1 MSLLKKL
8 SYTTATAAL
17 VAMASA
23 AAVHAQVTTTE
34 IRGSVVDAS
43 GAPVSGAT
51 VQVIH
56 QPTGTS
62 STTTTGTSGSFSAR
76 GLRPGGPYIVVA
88 TAAGYQGAQAE
99 DLYAQLGSPLSV
111 NIALE
116 SGAGDTIVVT
126 GSRLVTANV
135 AVGPSTVFDAADLAN
150 SPAINRDLKDIVR
163 LDPRVYLDESFN
175 DSIQCA
181 GAHPRFNSLTV
192 DGIGLNDG
200 FGLNSNGYPTER
212 MPFPYDA
219 INQVSVE
226 LAPFDVQYGGF
237 TACNINAV
245 TRSGTNEFTGSAFYD
260 YTDDNLQG
268 AAGAAP
274 FDEQR
279 YGFSFGGPIIQ
290 DRLFFYGSY
299 ERFEGINQF
308 FRGPEGSG
316 ATVEVAGFT
325 QAEYDQ
331 ILNIAQTVYQFN
343 PGGIPQSAAAI
354 DEKYLIRLDWNI
366 TNNHRASLTYNY
378 SEGLNR
384 TESDGDNNEFEY
396 ENHLYD
402 RGAAPLEA
410 YALQVFSDWTD
421 NFSTEVRLA
430 FNSVDFQQASVNG
443 TDVGEIQIRD
453 GANTIYLG
461 ADDSRHSNA
470 LNYDTMQIRLAGSYD
485 FNDHLI
491 TAGYERLTFDIFNLF
506 VQHTE
511 GEFRFNNITDFQN
524 GIAARVYYGNA
535 RGTNNPADAGA
546 SFSYDVHTL
555 YAQDEFRP
563 HPDVN
568 ITAGLRYEWYT
579 SSDRPNENA
588 NFIARNGFTNAFNLD
603 GVDLLQ
609 PRLGFEW
616 DVNDALS
623 VRGGLGLYSGGNP
636 NVWVSNSYSN
646 DGITNIQLLA
656 FNVDLNAVNH
666 VQDEGGQ
673 GRPLWG
679 IPQGLFDG
687 VANGAADS
695 TVNAID
701 PNFETPSEW
710 KFAIG
715 ATYDFDMPFVQF
727 EDQTRL
733 LVDVLYSQ
741 SRDGV
746 LVRDIAL
753 EQVGAAAAD
762 GRPVY
767 RRIDRSDP
775 DCVANPGTIAAPN
788 PACTYRG
795 FNNDLLLTNSE
806 GGRQFVFSAVLS
818 QEFANDID
826 LDLGYAY
833 TDSTDVNPMTSSV
846 AFSNWVNIATS
857 DINNP
862 GEATSN
868 YEIPHRFT
876 MRLSWQRAFFGEY
889 MTRATLFG
897 QAFQAR
903 PYSWSFG
910 GNTNSNMFGD
920 NQEYVHLLYV
930 PLANDPNVTYGPNFD
945 QAAFNAFIDQYGLS
959 RGQIV
964 ERNGEEGSW
973 SNKFDL
979 RLEQEFRG
987 ILPGHTSSA
996 FLVVENIGNLIN
1008 EDWGIISQAG
1018 FPQRIGVVDASL
1030 DANGR
1035 YTYTDFFA
1043 PTPERVVGDVSF
1055 WTVRMGLRYEF

>member
-8 SYTTATAAL
+8 SYTTATAVLA
-17 VAMASA
+17 AMAST

-43 GAPVSGAT
+43 GSPISGAT

-62 STTTTGTSGSFSAR
+62 STTTTGPSGSFSAR
-76 GLRPGGPYIVVA
+76 GLRPGGPYIVIA
-88 TAAGYQGAQAE
+88 TANGFQGGQAE
-99 DLYAQLGSPLSV
+99 DLFAQLGNPLSV

-116 SGAGDTIVVT
+116 SGAGDTIIVT
-126 GSRLVTANV
+126 GSRLVTADV
-135 AVGPSTVFDAADLAN
+135 AVGPSAVFDAADLAN

-245 TRSGTNEFTGSAFYD
+245 TRSGTNEFTGSVFFD

-268 AAGAAP
+268 ADAAP
-274 FDEQR
+274 FDERR
-279 YGFSFGGPIIQ
+279 YGFSFGGPIIE
-290 DRLFFYGSY
+290 DRLFFYGAY
-299 ERFEGINQF
+299 ERFEGVNQF

-316 ATVEVAGFT
+316 ATNPVIGFT

-331 ILNIAQTVYQFN
+331 IVQIAQNVYGYN
-343 PGGIPQSAAAI
+343 PGGTPQSAAAL

-366 TNNHRASLTYNY
+366 TNDHRASLTYNF

-384 TESDGDNNEFEY
+384 TESDGDPDEFEFA
-396 ENHLYD
+396 EHLYD
-402 RGAAPLEA
+402 RGASPLQA

-421 NFSTEVRLA
+421 SFSTEVRVA
-430 FNSVDFQQASVNG
+430 YNDVDFQQASVNG
-443 TDVGEIQIRD
+443 TDFGEVQIRD
-453 GANTIYLG
+453 GNNTIYLG
-461 ADDSRHSNA
+461 ADDSRHSND
-470 LNYDTMQIRLAGSYD
+470 LDYSTLQIRLAGSYD
-485 FNDHLI
+485 FREHLI
-491 TAGYERLTFDIFNLF
+491 TAGYERLTYDIFNLF

-511 GEFRFNNITDFQN
+511 GEWRFDSITDFQN
-524 GIAARVYYGNA
+524 GRAARVYYGNA
-535 RGTNNPADAGA
+535 RGSNNPNDASATFG
-546 SFSYDVHTL
+546 YDIHTL

-563 HPDVN
+563 HPDVT

-579 SSDRPNENA
+579 SDDRPNENA
-588 NFIARNGFTNAFNLD
+588 NFIARNGFTNTYNLD

-609 PRLGFEW
+609 PRVGFQW
-616 DVNDALS
+616 DVNDMLTL
-623 VRGGLGLYSGGNP
+623 RGGFGLYSGGNP

-646 DGITNIQLLA
+646 DGITNIQLQDR
-656 FNVDLNAVNH
+656 NVDLFAQTY

-673 GRPLWG
+673 GRPIWG
-679 IPQGLFDG
+679 VLESQFNT
-687 VANGAADS
+687 VANATGNS
-695 TVNAID
+695 GVNAID
-701 PNFETPSEW
+701 PNFEAPSEW
-710 KFAIG
+710 KFAFG
-715 ATYDFDMPFVQF
+715 ATYDFDMPFVQLQ
-727 EDQTRL
+727 DDTRL
-733 LVDVLYSQ
+733 MVDVLYSQ
-741 SRDGV
+741 SHEASKIVD
-746 LVRDIAL
+746 LTL
-753 EQVGAAAAD
+753 EQVGTAPD
-762 GRPVY
+762 GRPIY
-767 RRIDRSDP
+767 RSIDRSDP
-775 DCVANPGTIAAPN
+775 DCLTAPTSAACSN
-788 PACTYRG
+788 RN
-795 FNNDLLLTNSE
+795 FNNDFLLTNAD
-806 GGRQFVFSAVLS
+806 GGHQFVFSALLQ
-818 QEFANDID
+818 QEFGDDFDFTI
-826 LDLGYAY
+826 GYAY
-833 TDSTDVNPMTSSV
+833 TDAEDVNPMTSSV

-862 GEATSN
+862 DRATSN

-876 MRLSWQRAFFGEY
+876 MRLSWQRALLGEY

-903 PYSWSFG
+903 PYSWTFG
-910 GNTNSNMFGD
+910 GNTRSDMFGD

-930 PLANDPNVTYGPNFD
+930 PLANDPNVVYGPNFD
-945 QAAFNAFIDQYGLS
+945 QAAFNAFVDQYGLA

-964 ERNGEEGSW
+964 ERNGEEGTW

-979 RLEQEFRG
+979 RVEQEFRG

-1008 EDWGIISQAG
+1008 EDWGVISQAG
-1018 FPQRIGVVDASL
+1018 FPQRIGVVDGEI
-1030 DANGR
+1030 NGAGQYV
-1035 YTYTDFFA
+1035 YTNFFA

-1055 WTVRMGLRYEF
+1055 WTVRLGLRYEF